1 MNSLQFFRRSPAA
14 RWAVPVFFLLGF
26 AACAPTTPARVSDA
40 PMASDALSTERS
52 QLERRLREA
61 GGSDATTQ
69 RDYGFS
75 LLVQGELLRG
85 GELLSQVE
93 TKNPRDLRTLLGLG
107 LIAQE
112 RGEHRRAQDLWLR
125 LLSAYVERA
134 KAPSSPTAD
143 PTVPGEPW
151 AAAMAEL
158 ATHRLLVL
166 GADGGGAGAEAALR
180 QRVATLWSERRKLP
194 LEAQQL
200 LAALLG
206 QLLRLSGAEAE
217 ARRIDVER
225 GCPAVLHISPLTGHL
240 PALDLL
246 TPSPADDPARD
257 PGRKSYERKSGYGC
271 SVTLDGAPGRPGV
284 MSIVTWA
291 ELRGPGPHPLS
302 IESGGAPFALYVDGH
317 LSHIEQNP
325 LRRRHL
331 WLAAPSGWHAL
342 SLKVGVASRAQV
354 QLSLPGASLFGGS
367 LGDVPVLPPG
377 ATHVAR
383 RRPLSEVE
391 AGSSS
396 WEAILRALLQAQQAH
411 ITGDFEPGLD
421 AVERVLPVAAQF
433 SPLLLLKAALLLDDR
448 SRPERL
454 MRDQTRGLLEQAL
467 AKDPSLLRAR
477 LSLATLLLQ
486 DDHADQ
492 AQEMLDATP
501 GGMSAARQKS
511 YQVQLLYYRVL
522 KARQWQVEAERAL
535 DDAVRLAP
543 SGCPVLEALID
554 LRRERGDVAGV
565 LDAARR
571 LSACNPYS
579 DRLAEEL
586 YDAGQLNESLAE
598 YERLLALEPEND
610 DAQAAMA
617 RLLQARRGPGD
628 RERAL
633 RLRQALVS
641 RSPRNISHRIELAN
655 LQIELGTKEAAAA
668 TLRVGTTLQPESA
681 ELQRALLALGEP
693 GLMDAYRID
702 GQKVIAEFMKSS
714 AAETFGGEPAVIL
727 LDRTVV
733 RVLPNAARLTLTH
746 NIIRVLTKDGLGK
759 FGEVHIPDGAEV
771 LVLRTIKTDGSTREP
786 ESIPEKDTISAPDL
800 EVGDFV
806 EFEYIDRAAP
816 IAGFPRAF
824 LAERFYF
831 ASNDAPL
838 DRSEYLL
845 AVPPDLP
852 LQIDVRG
859 PVKPGGDGSIRDV
872 PVARETMQDG
882 LKLHTW
888 QRQHVPRLRPEPPLS
903 DAVIDEWMPSV
914 RVGGGLSFAHYVNF
928 LRERRVRTL
937 FIGRDVRGQALALAG
952 PALRSAEVEASPT
965 PSGGEPLLQM
975 VRRALVLDAW
985 VRKSIREG
993 SSGGSLDEP
1002 ATSILARR
1010 EGRRDTL
1017 LLALLQA
1024 SGIPA
1029 ELWLVRPK
1037 NAPQLEGPLPDLT
1050 SYTEPLIAV
1059 APGRGPG
1066 GQPLLLLEPSAR
1078 HTPSGYVRPM
1088 LRGARALRLPEPPSA
1103 PRLPTATFAEVP
1115 LPVDG
1120 GVPAAFTRGE
1130 LLADR
1135 QLAAREAVLTDSRR
1149 IDMTLNLAADGSP
1162 AGDVTVRERLTGAAA
1177 LEWREHAENQAQD
1190 KLRQELEQ
1198 RALGF
1203 FFPGA
1208 SLLDLKYGPLDNE
1221 DEPLVIEYRFH
1232 APQLARSRVE
1242 KGAQELVL
1250 PAPFPSLFGRNY
1262 VRVASRTTPLFVH
1275 YMPPTTLSAT
1285 YVLPP
1290 RVRVAQLA
1298 PPVEISEFGHFTQR
1312 ATASESGDRVTLS
1325 IELAIPVARITP
1337 ERFPAFIQFA
1347 RQIDTAEAGFALL
1360 SVAP

>member
-1 MNSLQFFRRSPAA
+1 MNRTLFPRRLAPLVLCLLACTPPA
-14 RWAVPVFFLLGF
+14 
-26 AACAPTTPARVSDA
+26 PARVDE
-40 PMASDALSTERS
+40 ASVATDSLSAERS
-52 QLERRLREA
+52 QLERRLRQA
-61 GGSDATTQ
+61 GGGDVLTQ
-69 RDYGFS
+69 RDYGWS
-75 LLVQGELLRG
+75 LLVQGELSRG
-85 GELLSQVE
+85 EELLTQVE
-93 TKNPRDLRTLLGLG
+93 ARNPSDLRTLLGLG

-112 RGEHRRAQDLWLR
+112 RGDHRRAQDLWLR
-125 LLSAYVERA
+125 LLSAFVAGA
-134 KAPSSPTAD
+134 KAPASATSD

-166 GADGGGAGAEAALR
+166 GADGSGVGAERKLRERVAALW
-180 QRVATLWSERRKLP
+180 AERRKLP

-200 LAALLG
+200 LAALYG
-206 QLLRLSGAEAE
+206 QLSRLAGAEAD
-217 ARRIDVER
+217 AQRIDVER
-225 GCPAVLHISPLTGHL
+225 GCPAVVHVSPLFGHL

-257 PGRKSYERKSGYGC
+257 PGRANYQRKSGYGC
-271 SVTLDGAPGRPGV
+271 SVTLEGAPGRPGV
-284 MSIVTWA
+284 MSVVTWA
-291 ELRGPGPHPLS
+291 ELRGAGPQPIS
-302 IESGGAPFALYVDGH
+302 IESGGAPFALYVDGR
-317 LSHIEQNP
+317 LSYIEQNP

-331 WLAAPSGWHAL
+331 WLSAPAGWHAL
-342 SLKVGVASRAQV
+342 SLKVGVGGRAQV
-354 QLSLPGASLFGGS
+354 QISLPTPRLHTGS
-367 LGDVPVLPPG
+367 LRDVPALPPA
-377 ATHVAR
+377 ATFVAR
-383 RRPLSEVE
+383 RRALSDVE
-391 AGSSS
+391 AGRGG
-396 WEAILRALLQAQQAH
+396 WETVLRALLRAQQAH

-421 AVERVLPVAAQF
+421 AVDGVVAAAPRF

-448 SRPERL
+448 TRPERL

-467 AKDPSLLRAR
+467 ANDPTLLRAR

-492 AQEMLDATP
+492 AQELLDAVPQGLVT
-501 GGMSAARQKS
+501 ARQKS

-522 KARQWQVEAERAL
+522 KARGWQIEAERAL
-535 DDAVRLAP
+535 EEAAKLAP
-543 SGCPVLEALID
+543 SGCPVLEAVVD
-554 LRRERGDVAGV
+554 LRRERGDVSGA
-565 LDAARR
+565 LADARR

-579 DRLAEEL
+579 DRLADEL
-586 YDAGQLNESLAE
+586 YDAGQIAEALRE

-610 DAQAAMA
+610 DWQASVA

-633 RLRQALVS
+633 KLRQGLMA
-641 RSPRNISHRIELAN
+641 RSPRHISYRIDLAN
-655 LQIELGTKEAAAA
+655 LQIELGARDAALA
-668 TLRVGTTLQPESA
+668 TLWAGQELQPESS

-693 GLMDAYRID
+693 GLMDPYRID
-702 GQKVIAEFMKSS
+702 GRQVIAEFMKSS
-714 AAETFGGEPAVIL
+714 AAESFGGEPAVIL

-759 FGEVHIPDGAEV
+759 FGEVHLPDGAEV
-771 LVLRTIKTDGSTREP
+771 LALRTIKADGSTREP

-845 AVPPDLP
+845 SVPADLP
-852 LQIDVRG
+852 LTIDVRG
-859 PVKPGGDGSIRDV
+859 PARPGGDGAVRDV
-872 PVARETMQDG
+872 PVAQVTTQGALR
-882 LKLHTW
+882 LHTW
-888 QRQHVPRLRPEPPLS
+888 QRRHVARLRPEPPLS

-937 FIGRDVRGQALALAG
+937 YIGRDVRAQALALVG
-952 PALRSAEVEASPT
+952 PALRAADVEASPT
-965 PSGGEPLLQM
+965 PTGDEPLLQM
-975 VRRALVLDAW
+975 VRRALKLDAW

-993 SSGGSLDEP
+993 GSGGSLDEQ

-1059 APGRGPG
+1059 APGRGPS
-1066 GQPLLLLEPSAR
+1066 GQPLLFLEPSAR
-1078 HTPSGYVRPM
+1078 HTPSGYVRPT

-1103 PRLPTATFAEVP
+1103 PRLPTATFAEVV

-1120 GVPAAFTRGE
+1120 GLPASFARGE

-1135 QLAAREAVLTDSRR
+1135 ELAARQAVLTDSRR

-1208 SLLDLKYGPLDNE
+1208 SLLDLKYGPIDND

-1242 KGAQELVL
+1242 KGAGELVL

-1290 RVRVAQLA
+1290 RVRLSQLA
-1298 PPVEISEFGHFTQR
+1298 PPVEISEFGRFSQH

-1325 IELAIPVARITP
+1325 IELSIPVARIPP

-1347 RQIDTAEAGFALL
+1347 RQIDAAEAGFALL
-1360 SVAP
+1360 TVAP

>member
-1 MNSLQFFRRSPAA
+1 MNKTPPRRWLWPA
-14 RWAVPVFFLLGF
+14 LLCLL
-26 AACAPTTPARVSDA
+26 ACAPAAPARVGDA
-40 PMASDALSTERS
+40 PIASDALSAERS
-52 QLERRLREA
+52 QLERRLLQA
-61 GGSDATTQ
+61 GGSDVNAQ
-69 RDYGFS
+69 RDFGFA
-75 LLVQGELLRG
+75 LLVQGELTRG
-85 GELLSQVE
+85 EELLSQAE
-93 TKNPRDLRTLLGLG
+93 AKRPTDLRTLLGLG
-107 LIAQE
+107 LVAQE

-125 LLSAYVERA
+125 LLAAYVGQA
-134 KAPSSPTAD
+134 KGPSSATSD

-158 ATHRLLVL
+158 ASHRLLVL
-166 GADGGGAGAEAALR
+166 GADGSGRGAEQALR
-180 QRVATLWSERRKLP
+180 ERVASLWAERRKLP

-200 LAALLG
+200 LAALYG
-206 QLLRLSGAEAE
+206 QLLRLAGAEGE

-225 GCPAVLHISPLTGHL
+225 GCPAVMYASPLVGHL

-246 TPSPADDPARD
+246 TPFPADDPARD
-257 PGRKSYERKSGYGC
+257 PGRPSYERKSGYGC
-271 SVTLDGAPGRPGV
+271 SVTLEGAPGRPGV
-284 MSIVTWA
+284 RSLVTWA
-291 ELRGPGPHPLS
+291 ELRGAGPHPLS
-302 IESGGAPFALYVDGH
+302 IESGGAPFALYVDGR
-317 LSHIEQNP
+317 LSYIEQNP
-325 LRRRHL
+325 QRRRHL
-331 WLAAPSGWHAL
+331 WLAAPAGWHVL
-342 SLKVGVASRAQV
+342 SLKVGVAGRAQV
-354 QLSLPGASLFGGS
+354 QLSLPTPTLYAGGMAE
-367 LGDVPVLPPG
+367 VPALPPA
-377 ATHVAR
+377 ATFVAR
-383 RRPLSEVE
+383 RRPLSAIE

-396 WEAILRALLQAQQAH
+396 LESILRALLRAQQAH
-411 ITGDFEPGLD
+411 ITGDFESGLD
-421 AVERVLPVAAQF
+421 AVDAVLPAAPRF
-433 SPLLLLKAALLLDDR
+433 PPLLLLKAALLLDDR

-467 AKDPSLLRAR
+467 ASDASLLRAR
-477 LSLATLLLQ
+477 LSLATLHLT

-492 AQEMLDATP
+492 AQDLLEAAP
-501 GGMSAARQKS
+501 GGLPTARQKS

-522 KARQWQVEAERAL
+522 KARGWQIEAERAL
-535 DDAVRLAP
+535 EDAVKQAQ
-543 SGCPVLEALID
+543 SGCPVLDALID
-554 LRRERGDVAGV
+554 LRRERGDVSGA
-565 LDAARR
+565 LAAALQ

-579 DRLAEEL
+579 DRLADEL
-586 YDAGQLNESLAE
+586 YDAGKLAEALRE
-598 YERLLALEPEND
+598 YERLLTLEPEND
-610 DAQAAMA
+610 DWQAAVA

-633 RLRQALVS
+633 KLRQALVA
-641 RSPRNISHRIELAN
+641 RSPRHISYRVDLAN
-655 LQIELGTKEAAAA
+655 LQIELGARPAALA
-668 TLRVGTTLQPESA
+668 TLRAGVELQPESA
-681 ELQRALLALGEP
+681 ELQRALLALAEP

-702 GQKVIAEFMKSS
+702 GRQVIAEFMKSS

-759 FGEVHIPDGAEV
+759 FGEVHIPEGAEV
-771 LVLRTIKTDGSTREP
+771 LALRTIKADGSTREP

-845 AVPPDLP
+845 SVPADLP

-859 PVKPGGDGSIRDV
+859 PAQPGGDGSVRDV
-872 PVARETMQDG
+872 PVAQVTTQGG
-882 LKLHTW
+882 LRLHTW
-888 QRQHVPRLRPEPPLS
+888 RRQHVPRLRPEPPLS

-937 FIGRDVRGQALALAG
+937 YIGRDVRAQALALTG
-952 PALRSAEVEASPT
+952 PALRAADVEAGPT
-965 PSGGEPLLQM
+965 PSGDEPLLQM
-975 VRRALVLDAW
+975 VRRALLLDAW

-993 SSGGSLDEP
+993 GQGGSLDEQ

-1059 APGRGPG
+1059 APGRGPS
-1066 GQPLLLLEPSAR
+1066 GQPLLFLEPSAR

-1103 PRLPTATFAEVP
+1103 PRLPTATFAEVT
-1115 LPVDG
+1115 LPTDG
-1120 GVPAAFTRGE
+1120 GLPAAFARGE

-1135 QLAAREAVLTDSRR
+1135 ELSARQAVLSDSRR
-1149 IDMTLNLAADGSP
+1149 IDMTLSLAADGSP

-1208 SLLDLKYGPLDNE
+1208 SLLELKYGPIDNE

-1275 YMPPTTLSAT
+1275 YMAPTTLSAT

-1298 PPVEISEFGHFTQR
+1298 PPVEISEFGHFSQR
-1312 ATASESGDRVTLS
+1312 AVASESGDRVTLA
-1325 IELAIPVARITP
+1325 IELAIPVARISP
-1337 ERFPAFIQFA
+1337 ERFPAFTQFA
-1347 RQIDTAEAGFALL
+1347 RQIDAAEAGFALL
-1360 SVAP
+1360 AVAP